1 MDVSHLLDPL
11 NERQREAV
19 AAPRGSALI
28 LAGAGSGKTRVL
40 THRIAWLIQTEG
52 LSPYSILAVTF
63 TNKAAAEMRG
73 RIEQLLALPVRG
85 MWVGTFHG
93 IAHRLLR
100 AHYQEAKLPQNF
112 QILDADDQLRLVKR
126 VMVSLDV
133 DEKKWP
139 ARQAVW
145 WINSQKDEG
154 LRPSSIED
162 YGDLYLKTHLSI
174 YRAYE
179 DACQRGGM
187 VDFAELLLRAHELW
201 LNNPEILK
209 HYQRR
214 FSALL
219 VDEFQDTNTI
229 QYAWLRV
236 LAGDQDNL
244 MVVGDD
250 DQSIYGWRG
259 AKIENI
265 QQFTQDFP
273 NAATIRLEQN
283 YRSTSN
289 ILKAAN
295 GLIDQNF
302 GRLGKELWTDLGE
315 GDPIQLYAGYN
326 EIDEARYIVERIK
339 SWVDSGNLYSESAIL
354 YRSNAQ
360 SRVLEEAL
368 LRSQM
373 PYRIYGGQRFFE
385 RAEIRNVLAY
395 MRLIS
400 QRDADAAFERVV
412 NTPTRGIGDKS
423 VSEIRLLARESGIS
437 LWQAAQKIIDN
448 NLMSGRARNAIANF
462 LELIE
467 QLDLETTDA
476 DLGTLVETVVAS
488 TGLKDYHAKEG
499 GERGQ
504 ARVENMAELVTA
516 AKTYNPQDDYAFDP
530 EAMTDS
536 APELTILDEFLSHA
550 ALEAGEGQG
559 NPSDDCVQL
568 MTMHSAKGLEFPL
581 VFLAGMEDGL
591 FPHMMSMEEPGRL
604 EEERR
609 LCYVGV
615 TRAMKQLYLTYAE
628 SRRING
634 SETFNR
640 PSRFIN
646 EMPEDVIQ
654 EVRLQGSVVRPPRN
668 SINPSRV
675 ATEVA
680 GTDLKLGQRV
690 LHQKFGEGVILNYEG
705 EGSGARVQV
714 NFDEGSKWLVMAY
727 ANLQPVG

>member
-1 MDVSHLLDPL
+1 MDVSHLLNSL

-19 AAPRGSALI
+19 AAPRGSSLI

-40 THRIAWLIQTEG
+40 IHRIAWLIEQEA

-73 RIEQLLALPVRG
+73 RLEKLLAIPARG

-100 AHYQEAKLPQNF
+100 AHHRDAGLPQNF

-126 VMVSLDV
+126 VMISLDV

-139 ARQAVW
+139 ARQALW
-145 WINSQKDEG
+145 WINGQKDEG

-162 YGDLYLKTHLSI
+162 YGDPYLRTHLHI

-179 DACQRGGM
+179 EACRRGGM

-201 LNNPEILK
+201 LKNPSVLK
-209 HYQRR
+209 HYQDR

-236 LAGDQDNL
+236 LAGNKDNL

-265 QQFTQDFP
+265 QQFTKDFS
-273 NAATIRLEQN
+273 NASTVRLEQN
-283 YRSTSN
+283 YRSTAN
-289 ILKAAN
+289 ILTAAN
-295 GLIDQNF
+295 GLIDQNT
-302 GRLGKELWTDLGE
+302 GRLGKELWTDMGD
-315 GDPIQLYAGYN
+315 GDPIQLYAAYN

-339 SWVDSGNLYSESAIL
+339 SWSDSGNLYSESAIL

-368 LRSQM
+368 LRAQM

-385 RAEIRNVLAY
+385 RVEIRNVLAY
-395 MRLIS
+395 MRLVS
-400 QRDADAAFERVV
+400 NRDADAAFERVV
-412 NTPTRGIGDKS
+412 NTPPRGIGGKS
-423 VSEIRLLARESGIS
+423 VAEIRALARAAEIP
-437 LWQAAQKIIDN
+437 LWQAATKILDEG
-448 NLMSGRARNAIANF
+448 LLTGRARNAISAF
-462 LELIE
+462 LLMIE
-467 QLDLETTDA
+467 KLDEQTAEA
-476 DLGTLVETVVAS
+476 DLGELVEIVVEA

-516 AKTYNPQDDYAFDP
+516 AKTYDPSEDYIFD
-530 EAMTDS
+530 TDPDEQEVPS
-536 APELTILDEFLSHA
+536 LSILDDFLSHA

-559 NPSDDCVQL
+559 DLDQDCVQL

-581 VFLAGMEDGL
+581 VFLAGLEDGL
-591 FPHMMSMEEPGRL
+591 FPHMMSLEEPGRL

-640 PSRFIN
+640 PSRFIG
-646 EMPEDVIQ
+646 EMPEEVIK
-654 EVRLQGSVVRPPRN
+654 EVRPQKVVVYPR
-668 SINPSRV
+668 SAPSQI
-675 ATEVA
+675 ANEVV
-680 GTDLKLGQRV
+680 GTGLKIGQRV
-690 LHQKFGEGVILNYEG
+690 SHQKFGEGIILNYEG
-705 EGSGARVQV
+705 EGSSARVQV
-714 NFDEGSKWLVMAY
+714 NFSEGSKWLVMGY
-727 ANLQPVG
+727 ANLEALV